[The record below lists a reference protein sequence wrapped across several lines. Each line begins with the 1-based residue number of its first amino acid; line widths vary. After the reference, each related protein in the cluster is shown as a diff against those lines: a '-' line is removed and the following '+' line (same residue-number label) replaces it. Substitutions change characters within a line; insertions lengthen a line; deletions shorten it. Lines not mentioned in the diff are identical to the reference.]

1 MSSFCGKCGQPLAGN
16 DRFCPGCGAPVE
28 NHKPVDR
35 KKVTIIIVS
44 LVATA
49 LLVIGAVVT
58 LHMLDSNHADRDEE
72 EEVAYAA
79 DAPAA
84 VEEAA
89 PAAVEEAAPAAAP
102 AAEEAAPAAVV
113 EAAPAAEPAPLSDD
127 EYTKYKDEKYRSMS
141 EVFGGRAYYDGST
154 GGWFETYTGN
164 PDDTFYGYGDIPCV
178 YTYRDIVETGGE
190 TVYLP
195 EGESFTSKNPWTLE
209 HRYEHLGQTVHETFI
224 TGNIATID
232 QAMLAGEGPEYIL
245 PDSRLEDLEERG
257 FMVFGDVARYAK
269 NEIYARHGRKFK
281 DQELQEFF
289 NKRSWYNGTIEPDA
303 FDESEL
309 SEKEKKNI
317 EYLKWCEEI

>member
-113 EAAPAAEPAPLSDD
+113 EAAPEPVVTPDPEEEQKA
-127 EYTKYKDEKYRSMS
+127 TYRAVST
-141 EVFGGRAYYDGST
+141 VFNGRSYYDGST
-154 GGWFETYTGN
+154 GGWFELYTGN
-164 PDDTFYGYGDIPCV
+164 PDAPFYGYGDIPCMF
-178 YTYRDIVETGGE
+178 TYGDILDFQNN

-195 EGESFTSKNPWTLE
+195 GDESFHSVNAWTTE
-209 HRYEHLGQTVHETFI
+209 HRFRGSDGNEVLETYVDNNLYSI
-224 TGNIATID
+224 I
-232 QAMLAGEGPEYIL
+232 QAMEDHKGPDYIL
-245 PDSRLEDLEERG
+245 PYSDTDDMEAAG
-257 FMVFGDVARYAK
+257 IMIFGDVARYAK
-269 NEIYARHGRKFK
+269 NEIYARYGRKFN
-281 DQELQEFF
+281 DRELQEYF
-289 NKRSWYNGTIEPDA
+289 NNRPWYNGTIEPDK
-303 FDESEL
+303 FDESML
-309 SEKEKKNI
+309 SDVEKKNV